1 MFNINITRMLY
12 IFTILALT
20 NAVPSL
26 NLDKISKFGKN
37 DKRRDGFN
45 NHKEEKHLFYL
56 YTDQPGSDLSQGFL
70 AFARDGKWE
79 KVKLKLIDCV
89 ENKYYCEDQGVQ
101 SFPWAKYEIGEKVYN
116 YTWGHNLKDYSE
128 FISKMSRE
136 PVMNVFNT
144 DNLADLSAHPVA
156 FILYYNPEVLQIL
169 DTSYIEQ
176 YKSVARRYKSTH
188 AYFGICQTGTVSY
201 MHGLGRRDLPILMQ
215 LGADEAYRYNISK
228 PLNKE
233 TMGEFIENHRCLM
246 KIKVSES
253 NLDEALDCFDGK
265 IVALTF
271 TGLEP
276 PGKLNPGHANL
287 LIKQLRDKNDFR
299 FQFASVNVTS
309 FSQAEKI
316 FGLRNTPS
324 FALIDFRGEM
334 QVREVLNVDL
344 KDQQKVLKMLEKAW
358 NGEDL
363 SEFGVEKFELKI
375 TEKEE
380 NEVVKTLK
388 QVRKQRKNSMG
399 AEQEKDEQ
407 EKNEQESTGANK
419 FGNRRA
425 KKMSSKKE
433 EL

>member
-1 MFNINITRMLY
+1 MFNINITRMLL
-12 IFTILALT
+12 IFSILALAT
-20 NAVPSL
+20 AVPNS
-26 NLDKISKFGKN
+26 NFDKFSKLGKG

-45 NHKEEKHLFYL
+45 KQKEEKHVFYL

-70 AFARDGKWE
+70 ALARDSKWE

-89 ENKYYCEDQGVQ
+89 ENKYYCEDQGVLN
-101 SFPWAKYEIGEKVYN
+101 FPWAKYELSEKVFN
-116 YTWGHNLKDYSE
+116 YTWAHNLKDYTE
-128 FISKMSRE
+128 FIGKMSRD
-136 PVMNVFNT
+136 PVINVFNT

-176 YKSVARRYKSTH
+176 YKSIARQYKATH

-215 LGADEAYRYNISK
+215 LGADEAYRYNVSK
-228 PLNKE
+228 NLNRE
-233 TMGEFIENHRCLM
+233 NMAEFIENHKCLM

-265 IVALTF
+265 IVALSF
-271 TGLEP
+271 LGLEN

-299 FQFASVNVTS
+299 FQFASVNLTS
-309 FSQAEKI
+309 FSQAETL
-316 FGLRNTPS
+316 FGLKNTPS
-324 FALIDFRGEM
+324 FALIDFRGGM
-334 QVREVLNVDL
+334 QVREVPDMDL

-358 NGEDL
+358 EGEDL
-363 SEFGVEKFELKI
+363 SEFGIEKFESKSMQN
-375 TEKEE
+375 EE
-380 NEVVKTLK
+380 NEAAKR
-388 QVRKQRKNSMG
+388 RKERRKERKNSIG
-399 AEQEKDEQ
+399 IEEEKKEQE
-407 EKNEQESTGANK
+407 NTGGNN
-419 FGNRRA
+419 FGNRKA
-425 KKMSSKKE
+425 KKAVNKKE